1 MNSRSWYRRVVTTGV
16 IAALLGGGLAAT
28 GTPAFADT
36 PTVQI
41 TVTVSPDSAGPGATA
56 TVVEKVTNP
65 NGFSILQP
73 TANLFSTPDAITSY
87 STLSSCD
94 AGTGGSC
101 TTTGNGYEAIFGQ
114 AIGGNAS
121 ATAVFVL
128 AIDPSFTNTVVETL
142 EGQLVATNFVSDVVP
157 GQTLTVNPKADL
169 AVSMTGTPDPGLL
182 SLSLDFTIRVTN
194 DGPSPLVS
202 STVTVNVPDGLD
214 VRGSGTCVATSTGA
228 VCPVNGLAP
237 GATAKAT
244 FSVPIGLLD
253 IGIPFTFTATR
264 TKSVPPDPN
273 PANDSASVSC
283 LAVSVLLANCS

>member
-1 MNSRSWYRRVVTTGV
+1 MNSRSWYRRVVTAGV
-16 IAALLGGGLAAT
+16 MAALLGGGLAT
-28 GTPAFADT
+28 IGTPASADT

-56 TVVEKVTNP
+56 TVTEKVTNP

-94 AGTGGSC
+94 AGPGGTC
-101 TTTGNGYEAIFGQ
+101 TTLSNGYEAIFGQ
-114 AIGGNAS
+114 AISGHAS

-128 AIDPSFTNTVVETL
+128 AINPSFTNTVVETL

-157 GQTLTVNPKADL
+157 GQTLTINPKADL
-169 AVSMTGTPDPGLL
+169 AVSMTGKPVAGLL
-182 SLSLDFTIRVTN
+182 SMSLYFTITVTN
-194 DGPSPLVS
+194 NGPSPLTS
-202 STVTVNVPDGLD
+202 STITATVPDGLD
-214 VRGSGTCVATSTGA
+214 VNGSGTCAATSTGA

-237 GATAKAT
+237 GASAKAV

-253 IGIPFTFTATR
+253 VGIPFTFRATR
-264 TKSVPPDPN
+264 TTSVPPDPN

-283 LAVSVLLANCS
+283 LAVSVLVASCS